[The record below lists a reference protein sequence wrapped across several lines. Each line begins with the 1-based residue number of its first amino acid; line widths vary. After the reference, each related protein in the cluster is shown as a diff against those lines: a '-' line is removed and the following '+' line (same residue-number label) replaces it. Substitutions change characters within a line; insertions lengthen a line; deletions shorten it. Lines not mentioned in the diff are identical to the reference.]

1 MKRKILK
8 AVGYIMLAIGIIGG
22 LSTIE
27 MIFNG
32 NLAIWI
38 ILVVCFCGIGII
50 SLSASN
56 GVNNKDSVEVDA
68 ESYRIHD
75 SQKVKTNKTQVYN
88 ARNVM
93 LFFNSIREY
102 AATMQHLY
110 IKMILTI
117 IAILLGI
124 IALELNKMAEISY
137 VLWKI
142 YTG

>member
-56 GVNNKDSVEVDA
+56 GVNNIESEALNTERDSSNSPKIEDNHILHYGKRLYYSIKEQVI
-68 ESYRIHD
+68 RID
-75 SQKVKTNKTQVYN
+75 YLYFKV
-88 ARNVM
+88 
-93 LFFNSIREY
+93 
-102 AATMQHLY
+102 
-110 IKMILTI
+110 ILTI
-117 IAILLGI
+117 IAVLLLI
-124 IALELNKMAEISY
+124 IAIELNDKLSEIAFE
-137 VLWKI
+137 I
-142 YTG
+142 YRK

>member
-56 GVNNKDSVEVDA
+56 GVNNIESEALNTERDSSNSPKIVDNHILHYGKRLYYSIK
-68 ESYRIHD
+68 EQVVRID
-75 SQKVKTNKTQVYN
+75 YLYFKV
-88 ARNVM
+88 
-93 LFFNSIREY
+93 L
-102 AATMQHLY
+102 
-110 IKMILTI
+110 LTI
-117 IAILLGI
+117 IAVLLLI
-124 IALELNKMAEISY
+124 IEIELNDKLSEIAFE
-137 VLWKI
+137 I
-142 YTG
+142 YRK

>member
-56 GVNNKDSVEVDA
+56 GVNNIESEALNTERDSSNSPKIVDNHILHYGKRLYY
-68 ESYRIHD
+68 SI
-75 SQKVKTNKTQVYN
+75 KVQ
-88 ARNVM
+88 
-93 LFFNSIREY
+93 L
-102 AATMQHLY
+102 
-110 IKMILTI
+110 
-117 IAILLGI
+117 
-124 IALELNKMAEISY
+124 
-137 VLWKI
+137 
-142 YTG
+142 

>member
-56 GVNNKDSVEVDA
+56 GVNNIESEALNTERDSSNSPKIVDNHILHYGKRLYYSIK
-68 ESYRIHD
+68 EQVVRID
-75 SQKVKTNKTQVYN
+75 YLYFKV
-88 ARNVM
+88 
-93 LFFNSIREY
+93 L
-102 AATMQHLY
+102 
-110 IKMILTI
+110 LTI
-117 IAILLGI
+117 IAVLLLI
-124 IALELNKMAEISY
+124 IAIERNDKLSEIAFE
-137 VLWKI
+137 I
-142 YTG
+142 YRK

>member
-56 GVNNKDSVEVDA
+56 GVNNIKSEAINTKRDSSNSPKSVNNHILHYGKRLYYSIKEQIV
-68 ESYRIHD
+68 RID
-75 SQKVKTNKTQVYN
+75 
-88 ARNVM
+88 
-93 LFFNSIREY
+93 
-102 AATMQHLY
+102 HLY
-110 IKMILTI
+110 FKVILTI
-117 IAILLGI
+117 IAVLLLI
-124 IALELNKMAEISY
+124 IAIELNDKLSEIAFE
-137 VLWKI
+137 I
-142 YTG
+142 YRK

>member
-56 GVNNKDSVEVDA
+56 GVNNIESQALNTERDSSNSPKIVDNHILHYGKRLYYSIK
-68 ESYRIHD
+68 EQVVRID
-75 SQKVKTNKTQVYN
+75 YLYFKV
-88 ARNVM
+88 
-93 LFFNSIREY
+93 L
-102 AATMQHLY
+102 
-110 IKMILTI
+110 LTI
-117 IAILLGI
+117 IAVLLLI
-124 IALELNKMAEISY
+124 IAIELNDKLSEIAFE
-137 VLWKI
+137 I
-142 YTG
+142 YRK

>member
-56 GVNNKDSVEVDA
+56 GVNNIKSEAINTKRDSSNSPKSGNNHILHYGKRLYYSIKEQIV
-68 ESYRIHD
+68 RID
-75 SQKVKTNKTQVYN
+75 
-88 ARNVM
+88 
-93 LFFNSIREY
+93 
-102 AATMQHLY
+102 HLY
-110 IKMILTI
+110 FKVILTI
-117 IAILLGI
+117 IAVLLLI
-124 IALELNKMAEISY
+124 IAIELNDKLSEIAFE
-137 VLWKI
+137 I
-142 YTG
+142 YRK

>member
-56 GVNNKDSVEVDA
+56 GVNNIESEALNTERDSSNSPKIVDNHILHYSKRLYYSIK
-68 ESYRIHD
+68 EQVVRID
-75 SQKVKTNKTQVYN
+75 YLYFKV
-88 ARNVM
+88 
-93 LFFNSIREY
+93 L
-102 AATMQHLY
+102 
-110 IKMILTI
+110 LTI
-117 IAILLGI
+117 IAVLLLI
-124 IALELNKMAEISY
+124 IAIELNDKLSEIAFE
-137 VLWKI
+137 I
-142 YTG
+142 YRK

>member
-56 GVNNKDSVEVDA
+56 GVNNIKSEAINTKRDSSNSSKARDNHIQYYCKRFYYSIMGQMVKID
-68 ESYRIHD
+68 YLYF
-75 SQKVKTNKTQVYN
+75 KV
-88 ARNVM
+88 
-93 LFFNSIREY
+93 
-102 AATMQHLY
+102 
-110 IKMILTI
+110 ILTI
-117 IAILLGI
+117 IAVLLLI
-124 IALELNKMAEISY
+124 IAIELNDKLSEIAFE
-137 VLWKI
+137 I
-142 YTG
+142 YRK

>member
-56 GVNNKDSVEVDA
+56 GVNNIGSEALNTERDSSNSPKIVDNHILHYGKRLYYSIK
-68 ESYRIHD
+68 EQVVRID
-75 SQKVKTNKTQVYN
+75 YLYFKV
-88 ARNVM
+88 
-93 LFFNSIREY
+93 L
-102 AATMQHLY
+102 
-110 IKMILTI
+110 LTI
-117 IAILLGI
+117 IAVLLLI
-124 IALELNKMAEISY
+124 IAIELNDKLSEIAFE
-137 VLWKI
+137 I
-142 YTG
+142 YRK

>member
-50 SLSASN
+50 SLSVSN
-56 GVNNKDSVEVDA
+56 GVNNIESEALNTERDSSNSPKIVDNHILHYGKRLYYSIKEQVA
-68 ESYRIHD
+68 RID
-75 SQKVKTNKTQVYN
+75 YLYFKV
-88 ARNVM
+88 
-93 LFFNSIREY
+93 L
-102 AATMQHLY
+102 
-110 IKMILTI
+110 LTI
-117 IAILLGI
+117 IAVLLLI
-124 IALELNKMAEISY
+124 IAIELNDKLSEIAFE
-137 VLWKI
+137 I
-142 YTG
+142 YRK

>member
-8 AVGYIMLAIGIIGG
+8 AVGYIILAIGIIGG

-56 GVNNKDSVEVDA
+56 GVNNIESEALNTERDSSNSPKIVDNHILHYGKRLYYSIK
-68 ESYRIHD
+68 EQI
-75 SQKVKTNKTQVYN
+75 VK
-88 ARNVM
+88 
-93 LFFNSIREY
+93 ID
-102 AATMQHLY
+102 HLY
-110 IKMILTI
+110 FKVILTI
-117 IAILLGI
+117 IAVLLLI
-124 IALELNKMAEISY
+124 IAIELNDKLSEIAFE
-137 VLWKI
+137 I
-142 YTG
+142 YRK

>member
-56 GVNNKDSVEVDA
+56 GVNNIESEALNTERDSSNSPKIVDNHILHYGKRLYYSIK
-68 ESYRIHD
+68 EQVVRID
-75 SQKVKTNKTQVYN
+75 YLYFKV
-88 ARNVM
+88 
-93 LFFNSIREY
+93 L
-102 AATMQHLY
+102 
-110 IKMILTI
+110 LTI
-117 IAILLGI
+117 IAVLLLI
-124 IALELNKMAEISY
+124 IAIELNDKLS
-137 VLWKI
+137 
-142 YTG
+142 

>member
-56 GVNNKDSVEVDA
+56 GVNNIKSEAINTKRDSSNSAKSVNNHILHYGKRLYYSIKEQIV
-68 ESYRIHD
+68 RID
-75 SQKVKTNKTQVYN
+75 
-88 ARNVM
+88 
-93 LFFNSIREY
+93 
-102 AATMQHLY
+102 HLY
-110 IKMILTI
+110 FKVILTI
-117 IAILLGI
+117 ITVLLLI
-124 IALELNKMAEISY
+124 IAIELNDKLSEIAFE
-137 VLWKI
+137 I
-142 YTG
+142 YRK

>member
-56 GVNNKDSVEVDA
+56 GVNNIESEALNTERDSSNSPKIVDNHILHYGKRLYYSIK
-68 ESYRIHD
+68 EQVVRID
-75 SQKVKTNKTQVYN
+75 YLYFKV
-88 ARNVM
+88 
-93 LFFNSIREY
+93 L
-102 AATMQHLY
+102 
-110 IKMILTI
+110 LTI
-117 IAILLGI
+117 IAVLLLI
-124 IALELNKMAEISY
+124 IAIELNDKLSEI
-137 VLWKI
+137 VFEI
-142 YTG
+142 YRK

>member
-56 GVNNKDSVEVDA
+56 GVNNIESEALNTERDSSNSPKIVDNHILHYGKRLYYSIK
-68 ESYRIHD
+68 EQVVRID
-75 SQKVKTNKTQVYN
+75 YLYFKV
-88 ARNVM
+88 
-93 LFFNSIREY
+93 L
-102 AATMQHLY
+102 
-110 IKMILTI
+110 LTIVAVLLLI
-117 IAILLGI
+117 IAI
-124 IALELNKMAEISY
+124 ELNDKLSEIAFE
-137 VLWKI
+137 I
-142 YTG
+142 YRK

>member
-56 GVNNKDSVEVDA
+56 GENNIESEALNTERDSSNSPKIVDNHILHYGKRLYYSIK
-68 ESYRIHD
+68 EQVVRID
-75 SQKVKTNKTQVYN
+75 YLYFKV
-88 ARNVM
+88 
-93 LFFNSIREY
+93 L
-102 AATMQHLY
+102 
-110 IKMILTI
+110 LTI
-117 IAILLGI
+117 IAVLLLI
-124 IALELNKMAEISY
+124 IAIELNDKLSEIAFE
-137 VLWKI
+137 I
-142 YTG
+142 YRK

>member
-8 AVGYIMLAIGIIGG
+8 VVGYIMLAIGIIGG

-56 GVNNKDSVEVDA
+56 GVNNIKSEAINTKRDSSNSPKSVNNHILHYGKRLYYSIKEQIV
-68 ESYRIHD
+68 RID
-75 SQKVKTNKTQVYN
+75 
-88 ARNVM
+88 
-93 LFFNSIREY
+93 
-102 AATMQHLY
+102 HLY
-110 IKMILTI
+110 FKVILTI
-117 IAILLGI
+117 IAVLLLI
-124 IALELNKMAEISY
+124 IAIELNDKLSEIAFE
-137 VLWKI
+137 I
-142 YTG
+142 YRK

>member
-56 GVNNKDSVEVDA
+56 GVNNIESEALNTERDSSNSPKIVDNNILHYGKRLYYSIK
-68 ESYRIHD
+68 EQVVRID
-75 SQKVKTNKTQVYN
+75 YLYFKV
-88 ARNVM
+88 
-93 LFFNSIREY
+93 L
-102 AATMQHLY
+102 
-110 IKMILTI
+110 LTI
-117 IAILLGI
+117 IAVLLLI
-124 IALELNKMAEISY
+124 IAIELNDKLSEIAFE
-137 VLWKI
+137 I
-142 YTG
+142 YRK

>member
-56 GVNNKDSVEVDA
+56 GVNNIESEALNTERDSSNSPKIVHNHILHYGKRLYYSIKEQVV
-68 ESYRIHD
+68 RID
-75 SQKVKTNKTQVYN
+75 YLYFKV
-88 ARNVM
+88 
-93 LFFNSIREY
+93 L
-102 AATMQHLY
+102 
-110 IKMILTI
+110 LTI
-117 IAILLGI
+117 IAVLLLI
-124 IALELNKMAEISY
+124 IAIELNDKLSEIAFE
-137 VLWKI
+137 I
-142 YTG
+142 YRK

>member
-38 ILVVCFCGIGII
+38 ILVVCYCSIGII

-56 GVNNKDSVEVDA
+56 GVNNIKSEAINTKRDSSNSPKSVNNHILHYGKRLYYSIKEQIV
-68 ESYRIHD
+68 RID
-75 SQKVKTNKTQVYN
+75 
-88 ARNVM
+88 
-93 LFFNSIREY
+93 
-102 AATMQHLY
+102 HLY
-110 IKMILTI
+110 FKVILTI
-117 IAILLGI
+117 IAVLLLI
-124 IALELNKMAEISY
+124 IAIELNDKLSEIAFE
-137 VLWKI
+137 I
-142 YTG
+142 YRK

>member
-50 SLSASN
+50 SLSAWN
-56 GVNNKDSVEVDA
+56 GVNNIESEALNTERYSSNSPKIVDNHILHYGKRLYYSIK
-68 ESYRIHD
+68 EQVVRID
-75 SQKVKTNKTQVYN
+75 YLYFKV
-88 ARNVM
+88 
-93 LFFNSIREY
+93 L
-102 AATMQHLY
+102 
-110 IKMILTI
+110 LTI
-117 IAILLGI
+117 IAVLLLI
-124 IALELNKMAEISY
+124 IAIELNDKLSEIAFE
-137 VLWKI
+137 I
-142 YTG
+142 YRK

>member
-32 NLAIWI
+32 NFAIWI

-56 GVNNKDSVEVDA
+56 GVNNNKSEAISTERDSSNSSKAADNHILHYGK
-68 ESYRIHD
+68 SFYC
-75 SQKVKTNKTQVYN
+75 
-88 ARNVM
+88 
-93 LFFNSIREY
+93 SIREQMVKIDY
-102 AATMQHLY
+102 LY
-110 IKMILTI
+110 FKVILTI
-117 IAILLGI
+117 IAVLLLI
-124 IALELNKMAEISY
+124 IAIELNDKLSEIAFE
-137 VLWKI
+137 I
-142 YTG
+142 YRK

>member
-56 GVNNKDSVEVDA
+56 GVNNIESEALNTERYSSNSPKTVDNHILHYGKRLYYSIK
-68 ESYRIHD
+68 EQVVRID
-75 SQKVKTNKTQVYN
+75 YLYFKV
-88 ARNVM
+88 
-93 LFFNSIREY
+93 
-102 AATMQHLY
+102 
-110 IKMILTI
+110 ILTI
-117 IAILLGI
+117 IAVLLLI
-124 IALELNKMAEISY
+124 IAIELNDKLSEIAFE
-137 VLWKI
+137 I
-142 YTG
+142 YRK

>member
-56 GVNNKDSVEVDA
+56 GVNNIKSEAINTKRDSSNSPKSVINHILHYGKRLYYSIKEQIV
-68 ESYRIHD
+68 RID
-75 SQKVKTNKTQVYN
+75 
-88 ARNVM
+88 
-93 LFFNSIREY
+93 
-102 AATMQHLY
+102 HLY
-110 IKMILTI
+110 FKVILTI
-117 IAILLGI
+117 IAVLLLI
-124 IALELNKMAEISY
+124 IAIELNDKLSEIAFE
-137 VLWKI
+137 I
-142 YTG
+142 YRK

>member
-32 NLAIWI
+32 NLARWI

-56 GVNNKDSVEVDA
+56 GVNNIESEALNTERDSSNSPKIVDNHILHYGKRLYYSIK
-68 ESYRIHD
+68 EQVVRID
-75 SQKVKTNKTQVYN
+75 YLYFKV
-88 ARNVM
+88 
-93 LFFNSIREY
+93 L
-102 AATMQHLY
+102 
-110 IKMILTI
+110 LTI
-117 IAILLGI
+117 IAVLLLI
-124 IALELNKMAEISY
+124 IAIELNDKLSEIAFE
-137 VLWKI
+137 I
-142 YTG
+142 YRK